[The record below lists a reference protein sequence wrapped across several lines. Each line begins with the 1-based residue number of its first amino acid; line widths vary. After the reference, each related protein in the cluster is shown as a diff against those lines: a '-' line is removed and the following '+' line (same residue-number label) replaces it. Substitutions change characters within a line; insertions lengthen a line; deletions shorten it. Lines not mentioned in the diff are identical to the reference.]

1 MKKIIF
7 LIFFIPIISRAD
19 FCTDYAN
26 TFMLATFWKI
36 DNVPKRVALE
46 RVDQLGVLYSDPKD
60 KNKQFLEIV
69 DNVYDSDSNHI
80 KNKDDNID
88 SYMSTIVTGYA
99 TILATCLA
107 EHPEI
112 EVTN

>member
-1 MKKIIF
+1 MI
-7 LIFFIPIISRAD
+7 A
-19 FCTDYAN
+19 
-26 TFMLATFWKI
+26 
-36 DNVPKRVALE
+36 
-46 RVDQLGVLYSDPKD
+46 
-60 KNKQFLEIV
+60 
-69 DNVYDSDSNHI
+69 DSNHI